1 MILSNII
8 QRATDF
14 GTFRSQDNFASFTLK
29 ILFYIIP
36 AVILG
41 NYTDRIIETL
51 QKNKSLGENTLYY
64 IMLQTLLILVSL
76 YLILVFLSDF
86 MSEIQVTIAGSYFI
100 VLYFGIQTN
109 YIHMIQEYMKQ
120 APDQTSVGYV

>member
-14 GTFRSQDNFASFTLK
+14 GTFRSQDNFVSFTLK